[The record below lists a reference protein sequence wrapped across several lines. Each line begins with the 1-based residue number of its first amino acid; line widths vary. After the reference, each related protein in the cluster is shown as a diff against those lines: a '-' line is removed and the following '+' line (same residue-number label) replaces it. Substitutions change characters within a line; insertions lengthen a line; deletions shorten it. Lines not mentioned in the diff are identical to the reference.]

1 MSGAARVARYA
12 TRRRVS
18 LALTSHSQSRYGV
31 RKGNSD
37 KSSHQIIE
45 LIEKLDSDRLEELL
59 KHADRLANPAKLPDG
74 INSRFAL
81 PKSPEDNG

>member
-18 LALTSHSQSRYGV
+18 LAPTSHSQSRDGV
-31 RKGNSD
+31 RKGNSG
-37 KSSHQIIE
+37 KSSHQMIE

-59 KHADRLANPAKLPDG
+59 KHAERLAK
-74 INSRFAL
+74 
-81 PKSPEDNG
+81 